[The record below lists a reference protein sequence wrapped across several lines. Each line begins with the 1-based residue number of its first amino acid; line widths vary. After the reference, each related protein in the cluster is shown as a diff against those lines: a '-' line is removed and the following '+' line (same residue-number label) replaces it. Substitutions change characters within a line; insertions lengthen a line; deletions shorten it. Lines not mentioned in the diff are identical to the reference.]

1 MKIVIR
7 TQFMENYGAHDWDGE
22 GACPQRWKA
31 KGGELYVY
39 EGWNWSDA
47 ACGALKPLVEK
58 LIAELSHSDE
68 YSREY
73 VIGWSYEE
81 DDFVVNEGCEWE
93 TPVMIQ
99 YDAENKL
106 VATRTEVRG
115 EGSYWTPGYMSKT
128 EMWVINGG
136 CIQEGSYS
144 CEWEKDQAVIDEYE
158 LSDKVAAEYA

>member
-58 LIAELSHSDE
+58 LIANLSHSDE
-68 YSREY
+68 FTQEF

-81 DDFVVNEGCEWE
+81 DDFVVNEGNEWDIPIFIHYE
-93 TPVMIQ
+93 EDDRLIAVKTEYNQEGYCWRPG
-99 YDAENKL
+99 YKS
-106 VATRTEVRG
+106 RTETWEIV
-115 EGSYWTPGYMSKT
+115 
-128 EMWVINGG
+128 GG
-136 CIQEGSYS
+136 LIKPDSYS
-144 CEWEKDQAVIDEYE
+144 QVWDVDQAVLDQME
-158 LSDKVAAEYA
+158 LAS